1 MIMTVTVTMIVVIF
15 VLRIVA
21 VDRVLG
27 VILGDLLLPGDGGL
41 GLPDGQELGLEVVP
55 AEV

>member
-1 MIMTVTVTMIVVIF
+1 MTVTVTMIVVIF

-21 VDRVLG
+21 VDGVLG
-27 VILGDLLLPGDGGL
+27 VVLGDLLLPGDGGL
-41 GLPDGQELGLEVVP
+41 GLPDGQQLGLQVVP